1 MAEVLEEKK
10 LLDRRLAQSALEN
23 VKLKQLYDRLLEEKD
38 AKSRDHKDKH
48 SAALETSEPQKNS
61 DKERAQWQRD
71 RDSLQSAV
79 KEIASINERLSE
91 AEKRAN
97 SLATEKWQ
105 MEHERIKILEESESD
120 RMRLDNALSKQ
131 RIEYEKRIL
140 DLEQAYERLKLN
152 RDSVSTSD
160 DTIVTAR
167 SMVT

>member
-1 MAEVLEEKK
+1 
-10 LLDRRLAQSALEN
+10 
-23 VKLKQLYDRLLEEKD
+23 
-38 AKSRDHKDKH
+38 
-48 SAALETSEPQKNS
+48 
-61 DKERAQWQRD
+61 
-71 RDSLQSAV
+71 
-79 KEIASINERLSE
+79 
-91 AEKRAN
+91 
-97 SLATEKWQ
+97 

-131 RIEYEKRIL
+131 RIEYEKRIF